1 MNDNKSSNSLKERY
15 PALRITSL
23 IYRALAYIC
32 VIAGVAV
39 MAYGFAHW
47 KEGFSFGEGKLF
59 LVGGALLA
67 ALGYATFLSLAESI
81 IVFLDIEKN
90 TRRVD

>member
-1 MNDNKSSNSLKERY
+1 
-15 PALRITSL
+15 
-23 IYRALAYIC
+23 
-32 VIAGVAV
+32 